1 MKVVKYMVKINLM
14 TPFNISSRQERR
26 GSVQRRTVLCK
37 NRPYIPGSTIKGKIR
52 DNFYKITD
60 LNHTENDCNCVM
72 CTIFGG
78 QGYKPSKI
86 YVDDFLPVESES
98 TENKDLAVR
107 YGIAI
112 NRYSKTN
119 KDNRLYSQEV
129 ATGGKFCGNITVY
142 FDDETIRYKRNIE
155 MAMKMVNSIG
165 GGHSKGFGRAEVQ
178 WEEV

>member
-1 MKVVKYMVKINLM
+1 
-14 TPFNISSRQERR
+14 
-26 GSVQRRTVLCK
+26 
-37 NRPYIPGSTIKGKIR
+37 
-52 DNFYKITD
+52 
-60 LNHTENDCNCVM
+60 
-72 CTIFGG
+72 
-78 QGYKPSKI
+78 
-86 YVDDFLPVESES
+86 
-98 TENKDLAVR
+98 LAVR

-119 KDNRLYSQEV
+119 KDNRLYSGSSYRRQV
-129 ATGGKFCGNITVY
+129 CGNITVY

>member
-1 MKVVKYMVKINLM
+1 MIAIVLCVQYLAGKVISLQKYMWMIFCLLKVKA
-14 TPFNISSRQERR
+14 R
-26 GSVQRRTVLCK
+26 K
-37 NRPYIPGSTIKGKIR
+37 IKIWLS
-52 DNFYKITD
+52 D
-60 LNHTENDCNCVM
+60 
-72 CTIFGG
+72 
-78 QGYKPSKI
+78 
-86 YVDDFLPVESES
+86 
-98 TENKDLAVR
+98 

-119 KDNRLYSQEV
+119 KDNRLYSREV